1 MGKIIKNIIL
11 VLIAFLIISGII
23 AAFTDNSNV
32 KVVPLSDITA
42 LINDNK
48 VESIEVDQ
56 DTLSAKVKDSDTRL
70 QSALGRNTEIPQF
83 FRDSGVDQAKISAL
97 KISYKNNSTAAT
109 IAGAVL
115 PFLIPF
121 VLIAL
126 FIYFL
131 MRQVQGTNNRALTF
145 GQSSVRLSDERK
157 NKVRFA
163 DVA

>member
-1 MGKIIKNIIL
+1 M
-11 VLIAFLIISGII
+11 
-23 AAFTDNSNV
+23 
-32 KVVPLSDITA
+32 TA
-42 LINDNK
+42 LSGRGNSKTIGVTELVSKINENK
-48 VESIEVDQ
+48 IESIEINQ
-56 DTLSAKVKDSDTRL
+56 DTLVAKEKNSDTKL
-70 QSALGRNTEIPQF
+70 STTIGRNTQIPQYF
-83 FRDSGVDQAKISAL
+83 KDVGIDQDKINHL
-97 KISYKNNSTAAT
+97 QISFKNSSVAST

-115 PFLIPF
+115 PFLVPF

-163 DVA
+163 DVAGYTSFSAA